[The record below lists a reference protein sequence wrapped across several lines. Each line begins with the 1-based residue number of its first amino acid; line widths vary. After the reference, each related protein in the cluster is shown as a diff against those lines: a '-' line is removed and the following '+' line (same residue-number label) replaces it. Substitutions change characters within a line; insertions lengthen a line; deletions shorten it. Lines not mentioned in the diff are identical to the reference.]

1 MTISQKRKI
10 LVRIS
15 ELESDIEQLKRA
27 RLNIGTSEYA
37 SATLASS
44 GGSKSFTRMDLDKIT
59 NLISELTA
67 ELKQYRKLLAG
78 QSGIQPTSQTVI
90 WS

>member
-1 MTISQKRKI
+1 MKISA
-10 LVRIS
+10 
-15 ELESDIEQLKRA
+15 LESDIEQLKQA

-44 GGSKSFTRMDLDKIT
+44 GGSKSFTRMSLDQLT
-59 NLISELTA
+59 NLIKELTS

-78 QSGIQPTSQTVI
+78 ESGIQPTSQTII